1 LRIRFAGN
9 TILACLVG
17 GCDGRSPELWDH
29 HHRLVRTFV
38 FVRFWRRKERRKRK
52 GKEGKGLKGR
62 DSSDRSVIVTYF
74 SSLLLVSLG
83 LEARTPG
90 ICLCFCER
98 YSSGGLLSR
107 SGVISDVGVSK
118 SVFVC
123 LLISVC

>member
-1 LRIRFAGN
+1 MGSSSSSSCEDLHVCPF
-9 TILACLVG
+9 LA
-17 GCDGRSPELWDH
+17 
-29 HHRLVRTFV
+29 
-38 FVRFWRRKERRKRK
+38 KERKK
-52 GKEGKGLKGR
+52 EKEGKGLNGR
-62 DSSDRSVIVTYF
+62 DSSDRSVIVTYS

-107 SGVISDVGVSK
+107 SGVISDVVVSK

>member
-1 LRIRFAGN
+1 VGSSSSCCENLHVCSF
-9 TILACLVG
+9 LA
-17 GCDGRSPELWDH
+17 
-29 HHRLVRTFV
+29 
-38 FVRFWRRKERRKRK
+38 KERKK
-52 GKEGKGLKGR
+52 EKEGKGLKGR
-62 DSSDRSVIVTYF
+62 DSSDRSVIVTYS
-74 SSLLLVSLG
+74 SSLLLSLG

>member
-1 LRIRFAGN
+1 VGSSSSPCEDLHVCSF
-9 TILACLVG
+9 LA
-17 GCDGRSPELWDH
+17 
-29 HHRLVRTFV
+29 
-38 FVRFWRRKERRKRK
+38 KERKK
-52 GKEGKGLKGR
+52 EKEGKGLKGR
-62 DSSDRSVIVTYF
+62 DSSDRSVIVTYS

-123 LLISVC
+123 LLNSVC

>member
-1 LRIRFAGN
+1 MGSSSSSSCEDLHVCSF
-9 TILACLVG
+9 LA
-17 GCDGRSPELWDH
+17 
-29 HHRLVRTFV
+29 
-38 FVRFWRRKERRKRK
+38 KE
-52 GKEGKGLKGR
+52 KEGKGLKGR
-62 DSSDRSVIVTYF
+62 DSSDRSVIVTYS
-74 SSLLLVSLG
+74 SSLILVSLG

>member
-1 LRIRFAGN
+1 VGSSSSSSSCEDLHVCPF
-9 TILACLVG
+9 LA
-17 GCDGRSPELWDH
+17 
-29 HHRLVRTFV
+29 
-38 FVRFWRRKERRKRK
+38 KERKK
-52 GKEGKGLKGR
+52 EKEGKGLNGR
-62 DSSDRSVIVTYF
+62 DSSDRSVIVTYS

-107 SGVISDVGVSK
+107 SGVISDVVVSK